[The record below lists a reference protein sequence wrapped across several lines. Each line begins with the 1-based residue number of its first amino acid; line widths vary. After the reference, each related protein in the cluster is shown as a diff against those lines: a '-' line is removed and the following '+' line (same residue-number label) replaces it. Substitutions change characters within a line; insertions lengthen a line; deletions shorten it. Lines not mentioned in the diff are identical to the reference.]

1 MSIPSFTFAAE
12 NGADGFGA
20 YRDLYAIGS
29 DVAASGA
36 PFRARV
42 DGYRF
47 DRLMMFERRLSGI
60 VHSRNPARVR
70 RDDYDHYMLQ
80 LLCAGTF
87 HGGAF
92 GEEHVLAE
100 GDIVLFDM
108 TRPQRT
114 AADGAHFL
122 TLSLPR
128 DVVEAT
134 APRAGRHHGRILP
147 RARSGLLGDLMRS
160 LARRG
165 DTVPEK
171 AAAQVS
177 RAVAE
182 LVAVA
187 IGTEASREAVSPARM
202 AALRLERAQAFI
214 DARLADPNLDAD
226 AVAAGVAVSRSV
238 LYRLFLPAGGVGHY
252 ITTRR
257 LEQLRAALQRPTD
270 LRSVSTLAFDLGFSS
285 ESHCS
290 RAFRAAYG
298 MPPGRYRA
306 EMGGGRLGDRCGP
319 PASPRQL
326 MAEWVSALSR
336 ATR

>member
-12 NGADGFGA
+12 NGADGFA
-20 YRDLYAIGS
+20 SYRDLYSAGS
-29 DVAASGA
+29 DVTASGA
-36 PFRARV
+36 PFQARV

-47 DRLMMFERRLSGI
+47 DRMMMFERRLSGV
-60 VHSRNPARVR
+60 VHSRNPARVQ

-80 LLCAGTF
+80 LLC
-87 HGGAF
+87 GGAF
-92 GEEHVLAE
+92 QGGPHGMEQALSP
-100 GDIVLFDM
+100 GDIILFDM

-114 AADGAHFL
+114 LADGAHFL

-128 DVVEAT
+128 DVVEAA
-134 APRAGRHHGRILP
+134 APNSGRHHGRILP
-147 RARSGLLGDLMRS
+147 RVGTGMLGDLMHS

-171 AAAQVS
+171 AAAHVS

-187 IGTEASREAVSPARM
+187 ISGDELGETVSPARM
-202 AALRLERAQAFI
+202 AALKLERAQAFI
-214 DARLADPNLDAD
+214 DARLADPRLDAD
-226 AVAAGVAVSRSV
+226 AVASGVAVSRSV
-238 LYRLFLPAGGVGHY
+238 LYRLFVPAGGVGHY

-257 LEQLRAALQRPTD
+257 LEQMRAALQRPAE
-270 LRSVSTLAFDLGFSS
+270 LRSISTLAYDLGFSS

-306 EMGGGRLGDRCGP
+306 EMGGGRLADPDAP
-319 PASPRQL
+319 PVSPRQL
-326 MAEWVSALSR
+326 MAEWVNSLY
-336 ATR
+336 